1 MTLQGWPRDPS
12 LSRGTSL
19 GAEPARDRTPPTHA
33 RPRGRAAPCARQG
46 RGEGYGGARG
56 GAWAGP
62 GCCAPRQASCRRRLR
77 ARSPRLSVSAVA
89 GAVIVAWRCGGSR
102 GCEKAAVARRRW
114 PLEPACKGTAAPGR
128 RLLLDCFF
136 PTAVRCCRVRAAP
149 GGGRLGWQD
158 SGAGAAGECGGAARQ
173 PGARA
178 GGARRRLW
186 GSAARARAVRASLG
200 STLQSAPTRAAPRET
215 CAARR
220 AVSSKARGYQG
231 DGQDL

>member
-1 MTLQGWPRDPS
+1 M
-12 LSRGTSL
+12 
-19 GAEPARDRTPPTHA
+19 
-33 RPRGRAAPCARQG
+33 
-46 RGEGYGGARG
+46 
-56 GAWAGP
+56 
-62 GCCAPRQASCRRRLR
+62 
-77 ARSPRLSVSAVA
+77 A

-114 PLEPACKGTAAPGR
+114 PLEPACKGTAAPGL

-178 GGARRRLW
+178 GGGASPALGQRRS
-186 GSAARARAVRASLG
+186 GSRGPRQPRVNPAVRAHAGCTARNLCGAEGSEFQGQRLPGGWAGPLISL
-200 STLQSAPTRAAPRET
+200 SELRPARWFLVPKPQSFRKVVPRPF
-215 CAARR
+215 CF
-220 AVSSKARGYQG
+220 
-231 DGQDL
+231 DGAFD

>member
-19 GAEPARDRTPPTHA
+19 GAEPARDRAPRTHA

-136 PTAVRCCRVRAAP
+136 PTAVRCCRVPAAP

-158 SGAGAAGECGGAARQ
+158 SGAGAAGLTE
-173 PGARA
+173 
-178 GGARRRLW
+178 
-186 GSAARARAVRASLG
+186 
-200 STLQSAPTRAAPRET
+200 
-215 CAARR
+215 
-220 AVSSKARGYQG
+220 
-231 DGQDL
+231 